1 MQPFELIEPHPGLH
15 EAPHANSGWRDGDA
29 FIAGGTDLLQLMKNA
44 VVAPRRLID
53 LSHALSHKIGVTGDN
68 LELGALCTMAQVA
81 AHRDV
86 RDEWPMISQ
95 ALLASASPQVRN
107 MGTVGG
113 NLLQRTRC
121 GYFRDVG
128 FACNKRLPGSGCP
141 ALHGDN
147 RELAIF
153 GGSPQ
158 CIATHPSDFPVALM
172 AFDAEVEL
180 AKGGNTR

>member
-1 MQPFELIEPHPGLH
+1 MAEVAEHPGV
-15 EAPHANSGWRDGDA
+15 R
-29 FIAGGTDLLQLMKNA
+29 AGFPA
-44 VVAPRRLID
+44 
-53 LSHALSHKIGVTGDN
+53 
-68 LELGALCTMAQVA
+68 
-81 AHRDV
+81 
-86 RDEWPMISQ
+86 ISQ

-141 ALHGDN
+141 ALDGEN

-153 GGSPQ
+153 GGSTH
-158 CIATHPSDFPVALM
+158 CIATHPSDFPVALL
-172 AFDAEVEL
+172 ALDAEVEL
-180 AKGGNTR
+180 AARGGTTRRLSLADFYRLPATLRRSRLRYNQASSSPKSACQPARWLGIRTI